1 MSATDASLVV
11 TVGVSSALVVTVV
24 YVWTALA
31 LGAVFRKSGEQSWK
45 AWVPILNLA
54 VLLQLGGFSGW
65 LVLLLLLPVL
75 GGLLVWVAMIVAC
88 HRIGREFGFGAG
100 MTVLAALLLPVWASV
115 IGFGSARWVGT
126 DDAGPRRS
134 VNPDLGGAVDDF
146 DDRVYGVPTARGAVY
161 TPLLPAPDYAGSHGG
176 TRSEASWDDT
186 VRGSGEGDPAGADL
200 TAPELDEDSST
211 DEARRSSSGA
221 PVVAAESNDTAPIAR
236 GGAGP
241 IATGGAGR
249 LRGSDDTID
258 GDGAADLDDAAEA
271 GENALAGLFAEP
283 DVPRFTPPVDGP
295 EPTPAPE
302 PASASGADG
311 AASDPFS
318 IPSWPAVAPT
328 AKPETPVRS
337 GPVWPSVEPFRPVRS
352 WDPEPVTD
360 VPAAAVNT
368 AATDAAATDAA
379 APAAPRGE
387 GASGPE
393 VVAEAV
399 IRASAEEPG
408 GDAGDAGPAP
418 SRAEI
423 RRSESVWNGFVLDQD
438 VTGEVTGAVTGAP
451 APIAAVP
458 GAVGTRGSDDAA
470 DRSGDET
477 EGGGVPGIRRRSADP
492 DEVDAGRD
500 AAPAS
505 SAPLFQAPL
514 TRVPPANPAPSAPAA
529 PAPTPSDDEPWRPA
543 HSPIPESEPF
553 PETSGPVSAIA
564 GAPVAGAPRAAGG
577 AVSAQY
583 ARPGVPDLG
592 DGLDQTIVAR
602 RRRTNWAVVT
612 PAGESIAISS
622 DVAILGRRPAP
633 DAEYPRAQLIRID
646 DSTVSSTHARLE
658 LRKDTWYITDLG
670 STNGV
675 VFATLMGTEVEAPS
689 GVEVEAGDRFFLGD
703 AEIRLVRS
711 NS

>member
-11 TVGVSSALVVTVV
+11 TLGVSSALVAVV
-24 YVWTALA
+24 LYVWTALA

-45 AWVPILNLA
+45 AWVPILNIA

-75 GGLLVWVAMIVAC
+75 GPLLMWVAMIVAC
-88 HRIGREFGFGAG
+88 YRIGREFGYGAG

-115 IGFGSARWVGT
+115 LGFGSARWVGT

-134 VNPDLGGAVDDF
+134 VNPDLGGSVSVAGGSDEDEF

-161 TPLLPAPDYAGSHGG
+161 TPLLPAPDYAGSRET
-176 TRSEASWDDT
+176 TRSEASWEDT
-186 VRGSGEGDPAGADL
+186 VRGAGAGEAADADL
-200 TAPELDEDSST
+200 GDPELDEESST
-211 DEARRSSSGA
+211 DEARRAA
-221 PVVAAESNDTAPIAR
+221 PPAATLAVEPSDTAPIAT
-236 GGAGP
+236 AS
-241 IATGGAGR
+241 AGAGR
-249 LRGSDDTID
+249 ESGDDD
-258 GDGAADLDDAAEA
+258 VLS
-271 GENALAGLFAEP
+271 GLFAAPEP
-283 DVPRFTPPVDGP
+283 PRFTPPAAEDV
-295 EPTPAPE
+295 PAADPATDPE
-302 PASASGADG
+302 PASEAAP
-311 AASDPFS
+311 AASDPS
-318 IPSWPAVAPT
+318 SLPSWPSAP
-328 AKPETPVRS
+328 AASRPDSPVRS

-352 WDPEPVTD
+352 WDPDPAEQ
-360 VPAAAVNT
+360 PAASGDV
-368 AATDAAATDAA
+368 DE
-379 APAAPRGE
+379 APPAPPVE
-387 GASGPE
+387 GASG
-393 VVAEAV
+393 AEAV
-399 IRASAEEPG
+399 AAGVSGARADEREPDAASEPG
-408 GDAGDAGPAP
+408 GAAA

-423 RRSESVWNGFVLDQD
+423 RRSASVWNGFVLDQD

-458 GAVGTRGSDDAA
+458 GAVTPSDGAA
-470 DRSGDET
+470 PSDGATPSA
-477 EGGGVPGIRRRSADP
+477 GGEDVPGIRRRGTADTT
-492 DEVDAGRD
+492 DAGED
-500 AAPAS
+500 ADPAS
-505 SAPLFQAPL
+505 SVPLFQAPL
-514 TRVPPANPAPSAPAA
+514 TRMPSADPAPEAGPAPSAPD
-529 PAPTPSDDEPWRPA
+529 DDEPWRPA
-543 HSPIPESEPF
+543 HSPMPESEPF

-564 GAPVAGAPRAAGG
+564 GAPVAGTPRAAGG

-583 ARPGVPDLG
+583 ARPGVPDLD

-612 PAGESIAISS
+612 PAGESIAITS
-622 DVAILGRRPAP
+622 DVAILGRKPLP
-633 DAEYPRAQLIRID
+633 DPDHPRAQLIRID

-658 LRKDTWYITDLG
+658 LRKDTWYILDLG

>member
-11 TVGVSSALVVTVV
+11 TLGVSSALVVIVI

-45 AWVPILNLA
+45 AWVPILNIA

-75 GGLLVWVAMIVAC
+75 GQLLVWVAMIVAC
-88 HRIGREFGFGAG
+88 HRIGREFGYGAG

-115 IGFGSARWVGT
+115 LGFGSARWVGS

-134 VNPDLGGAVDDF
+134 VNPELGGSVSEAAGADEDDF

-161 TPLLPAPDYAGSHGG
+161 TPLLPAPDYAGSRET
-176 TRSEASWDDT
+176 TRSEASWEDT
-186 VRGSGEGDPAGADL
+186 VRGTGEGDRTEADL
-200 TAPELDEDSST
+200 ADPELDEDSPT
-211 DEARRSSSGA
+211 DESRRSA
-221 PVVAAESNDTAPIAR
+221 PAVGLPPAEPTDTAPIATAAGR
-236 GGAGP
+236 GGRYS
-241 IATGGAGR
+241 GA
-249 LRGSDDTID
+249 DDVM
-258 GDGAADLDDAAEA
+258 G
-271 GENALAGLFAEP
+271 GLFAEP
-283 DVPRFTPPVDGP
+283 EVPRFTPPAAEDVP
-295 EPTPAPE
+295 AAEPAAEPE
-302 PASASGADG
+302 PAAEVAT

-318 IPSWPAVAPT
+318 IPSWPSVPPASR
-328 AKPETPVRS
+328 PETPVHS

-352 WDPEPVTD
+352 WDPEPAEE
-360 VPAAAVNT
+360 PAAA
-368 AATDAAATDAA
+368 ADAVDAPP
-379 APAAPRGE
+379 AP

-399 IRASAEEPG
+399 IGAPADEPEPG
-408 GDAGDAGPAP
+408 EASESGGAAT

-423 RRSESVWNGFVLDQD
+423 RRSESVWNGFVLDQN

-458 GAVGTRGSDDAA
+458 GAAPSA
-470 DRSGDET
+470 
-477 EGGGVPGIRRRSADP
+477 GGEEIPGIRRRSTPAEGAAGGDEADP
-492 DEVDAGRD
+492 
-500 AAPAS
+500 AA

-514 TRVPPANPAPSAPAA
+514 TRVPPAEPAPAADPASSAPA
-529 PAPTPSDDEPWRPA
+529 DDEPWRPA
-543 HSPIPESEPF
+543 HSPMPESEPF

-577 AVSAQY
+577 SVSAQY
-583 ARPGVPDLG
+583 ARPGVPDLD

-612 PAGESIAISS
+612 PAGESIAITS
-622 DVAILGRRPAP
+622 DVAILGRKPAP
-633 DAEYPRAQLIRID
+633 DPEHPRAQLIRID

-658 LRKDTWYITDLG
+658 LRKDTWYILDLG

>member
-11 TVGVSSALVVTVV
+11 TLGVSSALVAVV
-24 YVWTALA
+24 LYVWTALA

-45 AWVPILNLA
+45 AWVPILNIA

-75 GGLLVWVAMIVAC
+75 GSLLVWVAMIVAC
-88 HRIGREFGFGAG
+88 HRIGREFGYGAG

-115 IGFGSARWVGT
+115 LGFGSARWVGT

-134 VNPDLGGAVDDF
+134 VNPDLGGSVSEVGGSNDDEF

-161 TPLLPAPDYAGSHGG
+161 TPLLPAPDYAGSRET
-176 TRSEASWDDT
+176 TRSEASWEDT
-186 VRGSGEGDPAGADL
+186 VRGTGVGEPADADL
-200 TAPELDEDSST
+200 GDPELDEDSST
-211 DEARRSSSGA
+211 DEARRSSPSA
-221 PVVAAESNDTAPIAR
+221 TTPAVEPSDTAPIAR
-236 GGAGP
+236 AS
-241 IATGGAGR
+241 AEGR
-249 LRGSDDTID
+249 RDADD
-258 GDGAADLDDAAEA
+258 DDV
-271 GENALAGLFAEP
+271 LSGLFAAPEP
-283 DVPRFTPPVDGP
+283 PRFTPPDAEDVPAAEPAAEP
-295 EPTPAPE
+295 EPVAEAAP
-302 PASASGADG
+302 

-318 IPSWPAVAPT
+318 IPSWPSAP
-328 AKPETPVRS
+328 AASRPDTPVRS

-352 WDPEPVTD
+352 WDPDPAEQ
-360 VPAAAVNT
+360 PAASGDVD
-368 AATDAAATDAA
+368 DAP
-379 APAAPRGE
+379 APAAPRVE
-387 GASGPE
+387 GASG
-393 VVAEAV
+393 AEAV
-399 IRASAEEPG
+399 AAEVSGASADEREPDAGSEPG
-408 GDAGDAGPAP
+408 GAAA

-423 RRSESVWNGFVLDQD
+423 RRSASVWNGFVLDQD

-458 GAVGTRGSDDAA
+458 GAVVAPSDRATPSDASE
-470 DRSGDET
+470 D
-477 EGGGVPGIRRRSADP
+477 VPGIRRRSTADGAAAG
-492 DEVDAGRD
+492 EDAD
-500 AAPAS
+500 PAS

-514 TRVPPANPAPSAPAA
+514 ARVPSADPAPETAPAA
-529 PAPTPSDDEPWRPA
+529 SVRDDDEPWRPA
-543 HSPIPESEPF
+543 HSPMPESEPF

-564 GAPVAGAPRAAGG
+564 GAPVAGTPRAAGG

-583 ARPGVPDLG
+583 ARPGVPDLD

-612 PAGESIAISS
+612 PAGESIAITS
-622 DVAILGRRPAP
+622 DIAILGRKPLP
-633 DAEYPRAQLIRID
+633 DPDHPRAQLIRID

-658 LRKDTWYITDLG
+658 LRKDTWYILDLG

>member
-1 MSATDASLVV
+1 M
-11 TVGVSSALVVTVV
+11 
-24 YVWTALA
+24 
-31 LGAVFRKSGEQSWK
+31 
-45 AWVPILNLA
+45 
-54 VLLQLGGFSGW
+54 
-65 LVLLLLLPVL
+65 
-75 GGLLVWVAMIVAC
+75 
-88 HRIGREFGFGAG
+88 
-100 MTVLAALLLPVWASV
+100 
-115 IGFGSARWVGT
+115 
-126 DDAGPRRS
+126 
-134 VNPDLGGAVDDF
+134 
-146 DDRVYGVPTARGAVY
+146 
-161 TPLLPAPDYAGSHGG
+161 
-176 TRSEASWDDT
+176 
-186 VRGSGEGDPAGADL
+186 
-200 TAPELDEDSST
+200 
-211 DEARRSSSGA
+211 
-221 PVVAAESNDTAPIAR
+221 
-236 GGAGP
+236 
-241 IATGGAGR
+241 
-249 LRGSDDTID
+249 
-258 GDGAADLDDAAEA
+258 
-271 GENALAGLFAEP
+271 
-283 DVPRFTPPVDGP
+283 
-295 EPTPAPE
+295 
-302 PASASGADG
+302 
-311 AASDPFS
+311 
-318 IPSWPAVAPT
+318 
-328 AKPETPVRS
+328 PVRS

-352 WDPEPVTD
+352 WDPDPVTD
-360 VPAAAVNT
+360 VPAAAT
-368 AATDAAATDAA
+368 
-379 APAAPRGE
+379 PAAPRGE

-458 GAVGTRGSDDAA
+458 GAVGTRGSDDDAT
-470 DRSGDET
+470 DRTGDET
-477 EGGGVPGIRRRSADP
+477 EGGGVPGIRRRSDA

-514 TRVPPANPAPSAPAA
+514 TRVPPADLAPSAPA
-529 PAPTPSDDEPWRPA
+529 PTPADDEPWRPA
-543 HSPIPESEPF
+543 HSPMPESEPF

-583 ARPGVPDLG
+583 ARPGVPDLD

>member
-1 MSATDASLVV
+1 MSATDAPLVV
-11 TVGVSSALVVTVV
+11 TLGVSSALVAIVV

-45 AWVPILNLA
+45 AWVPILNVA

-65 LVLLLLLPVL
+65 LVLLLLLPLL
-75 GGLLVWVAMIVAC
+75 GPLLVWVAMIVSC
-88 HRIGREFGFGAG
+88 HRIGREFGYGAG

-126 DDAGPRRS
+126 EAAGPRRS
-134 VNPDLGGAVDDF
+134 VNPDLGGSVPDSDGSSEDAF

-161 TPLLPAPDYAGSHGG
+161 TPLLPAPDYTGSHET
-176 TRSEASWDDT
+176 TRSEASWEDT
-186 VRGSGEGDPAGADL
+186 VRGAGAGDDGAADLGDPH
-200 TAPELDEDSST
+200 LDEDSST
-211 DEARRSSSGA
+211 DEARRSAPPAATPTSG
-221 PVVAAESNDTAPIAR
+221 PRDTAPIANASAR
-236 GGAGP
+236 
-241 IATGGAGR
+241 AGR
-249 LRGSDDTID
+249 QSADD
-258 GDGAADLDDAAEA
+258 DL
-271 GENALAGLFAEP
+271 LSGLFAAPEP
-283 DVPRFTPPVDGP
+283 PRFTPPDAEDVAP
-295 EPTPAPE
+295 AEPAAEPE
-302 PASASGADG
+302 PATQAAP

-318 IPSWPAVAPT
+318 IPSWPSAAP
-328 AKPETPVRS
+328 ASRPETSVPA

-352 WDPEPVTD
+352 WDPDPAEEPSAGAD
-360 VPAAAVNT
+360 GDDAPAAAR
-368 AATDAAATDAA
+368 A
-379 APAAPRGE
+379 E

-393 VVAEAV
+393 VIAEAV
-399 IRASAEEPG
+399 IGASANERESDSARADAPEPG
-408 GDAGDAGPAP
+408 GAAA

-458 GAVGTRGSDDAA
+458 GATPSTESAPSA
-470 DRSGDET
+470 DGED
-477 EGGGVPGIRRRSADP
+477 VPGIRRRSTAAEGAPAGEDAD
-492 DEVDAGRD
+492 
-500 AAPAS
+500 PAS

-514 TRVPPANPAPSAPAA
+514 TRVPPAG
-529 PAPTPSDDEPWRPA
+529 PTPEADPVPQVPADDEPWRPA
-543 HSPIPESEPF
+543 HSPMPESEPF

-583 ARPGVPDLG
+583 ARPGVPDLD

-612 PAGESIAISS
+612 PAGESIAITS
-622 DVAILGRRPAP
+622 DVAILGRKPTP
-633 DAEYPRAQLIRID
+633 DPEHPRAQLIRID

-658 LRKDTWYITDLG
+658 LRKDTWYILDLG